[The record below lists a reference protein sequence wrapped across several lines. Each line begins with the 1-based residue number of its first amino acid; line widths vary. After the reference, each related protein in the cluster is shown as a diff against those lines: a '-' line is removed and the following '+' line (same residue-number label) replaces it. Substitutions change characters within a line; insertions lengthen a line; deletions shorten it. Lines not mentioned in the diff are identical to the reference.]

1 MATLP
6 EACFHPLFQQHLERN
21 GGDYIPPVASRWIIP
36 RKPLEIF
43 YRQSRSMLPCC
54 PVQLLANPELL
65 LLLLL
70 PLPQLIQVNIIN
82 YIATDNCCTK

>member
-1 MATLP
+1 MATPP

-21 GGDYIPPVASRWIIP
+21 GGDYIPPVVSRWIIP

-54 PVQLLANPELL
+54 PVLANPELL
-65 LLLLL
+65 LLPLQLL
-70 PLPQLIQVNIIN
+70 I
-82 YIATDNCCTK
+82 